1 MLGSYTS
8 TSLLLE
14 AAAEA
19 GFFFEMAQVG
29 AANTLFYLPLLPRTI
44 CAFFVFLDLPCIDSA
59 GGHLQARLRGRQR
72 PGEARFFP
80 WNSPAAVHLAGWN
93 RMHREQTA
101 DFFFQE
107 ASWPPKHKSGLTLWC
122 HQYMKTAR
130 APCRHLKSSGQLL
143 ACRELRIVAT
153 LGGCLLVHSQGTAGS
168 MHLSPEL

>member
-29 AANTLFYLPLLPRTI
+29 AANTLFHLPLLPRTI

-101 DFFFQE
+101 DFFSRKP
-107 ASWPPKHKSGLTLWC
+107 AGLPNIKVALPSGVTS
-122 HQYMKTAR
+122 T
-130 APCRHLKSSGQLL
+130 
-143 ACRELRIVAT
+143 
-153 LGGCLLVHSQGTAGS
+153 
-168 MHLSPEL
+168 